1 MSTFGFLD
9 LSASITGLPCSNS
22 PSEAQWNQMISES
35 VKSEFRHFFNVEIE
49 ILLPLF
55 PIRIF
60 LLKSPTSG
68 RSIPMNCQTI
78 E

>member
-1 MSTFGFLD
+1 
-9 LSASITGLPCSNS
+9 
-22 PSEAQWNQMISES
+22 MISES
-35 VKSEFRHFFNVEIE
+35 VESEFRHFFNVEIE